1 MNDIQEYYLINAF
14 ADIVGIA
21 AQNLRRLDRRGIF
34 KPHHVDEKGCRYYS
48 HEQIT
53 EVEKVRDKVRPR
65 KITPPVA
72 MRERLGYERNDISK
86 VMGCNVCS
94 FTNYERGLTEPSL
107 EFIED
112 LAKVYE
118 LPFAEVQAAFD
129 AVRKPSN
136 RKTDFEHV
144 KAEVMPNRWSD
155 KDMPAPMLVRNKTSL
170 TRPFVCATLDIT
182 EHSLFGYEKGLQP
195 VTLEVVEALA
205 IIYDVSFND
214 LKQAFDAMRN
224 PHGRKLKRK
233 FIQSGNNNNAA
244 TPVELREKSGLTR
257 EQVCEALD
265 LFPTTFTRYENG
277 SWPVTLEVAEDM
289 AILYNISFNTIRKI
303 FAPLSKMPELED
315 VKYIDRQSIWE
326 KSITPPMALRQRI
339 GFSQKQVYQAIGSG
353 RGAFPSYEKGES
365 EIPLDIA
372 EDLAKLYDVSM
383 DEIRKAFADVR
394 KPRKRKPNFEL
405 MKVIKLK
412 TIIQKGTQKYTQ
424 KNLMLKQ
431 GQ

>member
-21 AQNLRRLDRRGIF
+21 AQTLRRLDRHGIF

-129 AVRKPSN
+129 AVRKPSS

-144 KAEVMPNRWSD
+144 KAEAMPNRWSD
-155 KDMPAPMLVRNKTSL
+155 KDMPAPMLVRNKTGL

-214 LKQAFDAMRN
+214 LYN
-224 PHGRKLKRK
+224 P
-233 FIQSGNNNNAA
+233 
-244 TPVELREKSGLTR
+244 
-257 EQVCEALD
+257 
-265 LFPTTFTRYENG
+265 
-277 SWPVTLEVAEDM
+277 
-289 AILYNISFNTIRKI
+289 AIITMLQRR
-303 FAPLSKMPELED
+303 LSC
-315 VKYIDRQSIWE
+315 
-326 KSITPPMALRQRI
+326 
-339 GFSQKQVYQAIGSG
+339 G
-353 RGAFPSYEKGES
+353 
-365 EIPLDIA
+365 
-372 EDLAKLYDVSM
+372 
-383 DEIRKAFADVR
+383 
-394 KPRKRKPNFEL
+394 
-405 MKVIKLK
+405 
-412 TIIQKGTQKYTQ
+412 
-424 KNLMLKQ
+424 KNQ
-431 GQ
+431 D